1 MTDQQHRRRHAH
13 RTVRRAESGIDVV
26 LVTGLSGAGRGTAA
40 KVLEDLG
47 WYVADNL
54 PPELIARMVDLGLA
68 AGSRITQLA
77 VVMDVRSRGF
87 TGDLDWVRN
96 ELATRDI
103 HPRVLFMEASD
114 DILVRRYENNRRSHP
129 LQGNQTL
136 AEGIAAERAMLAPV
150 RASADLVIDTS
161 TLSVR
166 ALRESI
172 ERAFGGEAVAQTSV
186 TVESFGFK
194 YGLPMDA
201 DMVMDV
207 RFLPNPH
214 WVDELRPHTGQ
225 HPAVRDYVLSQPGAE
240 EFLQTYH
247 QLLRLVVDGYSREGK
262 RYMTVAIGCTG
273 GKHRSVA
280 MAEALAG
287 LLERQRAPVG
297 AGAAPRSGSRMS
309 PVESGIVALGGGHG
323 LYATLS
329 AARRLTPHVTAVV
342 TVADDG
348 GSSGRLRSELDIVPP
363 GDLRMALAAL
373 ASDSPHGRLWAT
385 IIQHRFGGS
394 GALAGHPIGNLMLAG
409 LNEVLADPVAA
420 LDELGRDPRRQGPGA
435 ADVPDRPADRSR
447 RGRAGRRPADEPG
460 DPRSGGGRHHPGQG
474 AAGATAAGRPARH
487 PAGRRRHHGRR
498 SGGARTG
505 LLVHQCDPARAGAGT
520 GGGAESHHR
529 APGPGA
535 QPGRRAGGDRRLLR
549 RASFARSRPACA
561 GFRRRRDHRR
571 RRPCPV

>member
-1 MTDQQHRRRHAH
+1 MRTD
-13 RTVRRAESGIDVV
+13 RAGEESGIDVV

-54 PPELIARMVDLGLA
+54 PPELIARMVDFGLA

-96 ELATRDI
+96 DLATRDI

-166 ALRESI
+166 ALRETI
-172 ERAFGGEAVAQTSV
+172 ERAFGEQTVAQTSV

-225 HPAVRDYVLSQPGAE
+225 HPAVRDYVLGQPGAS
-240 EFLQTYH
+240 EFLQSYH

-287 LLERQRAPVG
+287 LLQDNEQ
-297 AGAAPRSGSRMS
+297 
-309 PVESGIVALGGGHG
+309 
-323 LYATLS
+323 
-329 AARRLTPHVTAVV
+329 LTVRV
-342 TVADDG
+342 
-348 GSSGRLRSELDIVPP
+348 L
-363 GDLRMALAAL
+363 
-373 ASDSPHGRLWAT
+373 
-385 IIQHRFGGS
+385 HR
-394 GALAGHPIGNLMLAG
+394 
-409 LNEVLADPVAA
+409 D
-420 LDELGRDPRRQGPGA
+420 LGR
-435 ADVPDRPADRSR
+435 
-447 RGRAGRRPADEPG
+447 E
-460 DPRSGGGRHHPGQG
+460 
-474 AAGATAAGRPARH
+474 
-487 PAGRRRHHGRR
+487 
-498 SGGARTG
+498 
-505 LLVHQCDPARAGAGT
+505 
-520 GGGAESHHR
+520 
-529 APGPGA
+529 
-535 QPGRRAGGDRRLLR
+535 
-549 RASFARSRPACA
+549 
-561 GFRRRRDHRR
+561 
-571 RRPCPV
+571 

>member
-1 MTDQQHRRRHAH
+1 MTDHTTGEDVHTQ
-13 RTVRRAESGIDVV
+13 TVGEPESGIDVV

-77 VVMDVRSRGF
+77 VVMDVRSKGF

-136 AEGIAAERAMLAPV
+136 AEGIAAERMMLAPV

-172 ERAFGGEAVAQTSV
+172 ERAFGSETVAQTSV

-214 WVDELRPHTGQ
+214 WVDDLRPQTGQ
-225 HPAVRDYVLSQPGAE
+225 HPAVRDYVLSQPGAT

-247 QLLRLVVDGYSREGK
+247 QLLKLVVDGYSREGK

-287 LLERQRAPVG
+287 LMGDNE
-297 AGAAPRSGSRMS
+297 
-309 PVESGIVALGGGHG
+309 H
-323 LYATLS
+323 LS
-329 AARRLTPHVTAVV
+329 VRVL
-342 TVADDG
+342 
-348 GSSGRLRSELDIVPP
+348 
-363 GDLRMALAAL
+363 
-373 ASDSPHGRLWAT
+373 
-385 IIQHRFGGS
+385 HR
-394 GALAGHPIGNLMLAG
+394 
-409 LNEVLADPVAA
+409 D
-420 LDELGRDPRRQGPGA
+420 LGR
-435 ADVPDRPADRSR
+435 
-447 RGRAGRRPADEPG
+447 E
-460 DPRSGGGRHHPGQG
+460 
-474 AAGATAAGRPARH
+474 
-487 PAGRRRHHGRR
+487 
-498 SGGARTG
+498 
-505 LLVHQCDPARAGAGT
+505 
-520 GGGAESHHR
+520 
-529 APGPGA
+529 
-535 QPGRRAGGDRRLLR
+535 
-549 RASFARSRPACA
+549 
-561 GFRRRRDHRR
+561 
-571 RRPCPV
+571 

>member
-1 MTDQQHRRRHAH
+1 MHTGQ
-13 RTVRRAESGIDVV
+13 TGEESGIDVV

-54 PPELIARMVDLGLA
+54 PPELITRMVDFGLA

-87 TGDLDWVRN
+87 TGDLDSVRT

-136 AEGIAAERAMLAPV
+136 AEGLAAERAMLAPV

-214 WVDELRPHTGQ
+214 WVDELRPYTGQ
-225 HPAVRDYVLSQPGAE
+225 HAAVREYVLSQPGAA

-280 MAEALAG
+280 MAEALVG
-287 LLERQRAPVG
+287 LLEHN
-297 AGAAPRSGSRMS
+297 
-309 PVESGIVALGGGHG
+309 EH
-323 LYATLS
+323 LS
-329 AARRLTPHVTAVV
+329 VRVL
-342 TVADDG
+342 
-348 GSSGRLRSELDIVPP
+348 
-363 GDLRMALAAL
+363 
-373 ASDSPHGRLWAT
+373 
-385 IIQHRFGGS
+385 HR
-394 GALAGHPIGNLMLAG
+394 
-409 LNEVLADPVAA
+409 D
-420 LDELGRDPRRQGPGA
+420 LGR
-435 ADVPDRPADRSR
+435 
-447 RGRAGRRPADEPG
+447 E
-460 DPRSGGGRHHPGQG
+460 
-474 AAGATAAGRPARH
+474 
-487 PAGRRRHHGRR
+487 
-498 SGGARTG
+498 
-505 LLVHQCDPARAGAGT
+505 
-520 GGGAESHHR
+520 
-529 APGPGA
+529 
-535 QPGRRAGGDRRLLR
+535 
-549 RASFARSRPACA
+549 
-561 GFRRRRDHRR
+561 
-571 RRPCPV
+571 

>member
-1 MTDQQHRRRHAH
+1 MTEHTTGEGVHTQ
-13 RTVRRAESGIDVV
+13 TVGEPESGIDVV

-77 VVMDVRSRGF
+77 VVMDVRSKGF

-136 AEGIAAERAMLAPV
+136 AEGIAAERTMLAPV

-172 ERAFGGEAVAQTSV
+172 ERAFGGETVAQTSV

-214 WVDELRPHTGQ
+214 WVDELRPQTGQ
-225 HPAVRDYVLSQPGAE
+225 HPAVRDYVLSQAGAT

-247 QLLRLVVDGYSREGK
+247 QLLKLVVDGYSREGK

-287 LLERQRAPVG
+287 LL
-297 AGAAPRSGSRMS
+297 
-309 PVESGIVALGGGHG
+309 
-323 LYATLS
+323 
-329 AARRLTPHVTAVV
+329 
-342 TVADDG
+342 G
-348 GSSGRLRSELDIVPP
+348 GSDHLSVRVL
-363 GDLRMALAAL
+363 
-373 ASDSPHGRLWAT
+373 
-385 IIQHRFGGS
+385 HR
-394 GALAGHPIGNLMLAG
+394 
-409 LNEVLADPVAA
+409 D
-420 LDELGRDPRRQGPGA
+420 LGR
-435 ADVPDRPADRSR
+435 
-447 RGRAGRRPADEPG
+447 E
-460 DPRSGGGRHHPGQG
+460 
-474 AAGATAAGRPARH
+474 
-487 PAGRRRHHGRR
+487 
-498 SGGARTG
+498 
-505 LLVHQCDPARAGAGT
+505 
-520 GGGAESHHR
+520 
-529 APGPGA
+529 
-535 QPGRRAGGDRRLLR
+535 
-549 RASFARSRPACA
+549 
-561 GFRRRRDHRR
+561 
-571 RRPCPV
+571 